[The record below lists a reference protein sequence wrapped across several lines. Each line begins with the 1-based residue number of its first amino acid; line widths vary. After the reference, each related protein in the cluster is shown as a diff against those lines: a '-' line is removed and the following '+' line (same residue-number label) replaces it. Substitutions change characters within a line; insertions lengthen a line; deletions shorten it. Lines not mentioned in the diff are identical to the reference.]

1 MAKSPKS
8 TPEANA
14 SGPKLI
20 DPRERFAKPPFP
32 KQQQPAPRQFPR
44 SKTARRLRRN
54 HVHRIRT
61 SPGPGRPHHRGR

>member
-32 KQQQPAPRQFPR
+32 KQQQPAPG
-44 SKTARRLRRN
+44 SSA
-54 HVHRIRT
+54 I
-61 SPGPGRPHHRGR
+61 